1 MRRLPGGAEALA
13 TSSECVECLARVTP
27 WVAKRDWSTPPGLR
41 NSAEELVS
49 SEELVREE
57 LV

>member
-1 MRRLPGGAEALA
+1 MTRLHGGAEAQT
-13 TSSECVECLARVTP
+13 TSSGCAECLARVAP